1 MENESL
7 CYIFLKNAPKNAISS
22 AKNAIFFDFCKM
34 SLNGVF
40 FMHIIRVAEGGIVLR
55 ENDKLLYK
63 TLKTLLNEKL
73 SPEEAQSL
81 REEGF
86 EIKNPTR
93 KTAVMVALYKKASS
107 GDLSAIKELRSIVSE
122 KNIDKPTGEKAVM
135 IIDDIRNQD
144 V

>member
-1 MENESL
+1 
-7 CYIFLKNAPKNAISS
+7 
-22 AKNAIFFDFCKM
+22 
-34 SLNGVF
+34 
-40 FMHIIRVAEGGIVLR
+40 LR

-73 SPEEAQSL
+73 SPQEAQSL

-93 KTAVMVALYKKASS
+93 KTAVMVALYKKASA

-122 KNIDKPTGEKAVM
+122 KNIEKPTGEKAVM
-135 IIDDIRNQD
+135 IIDDIRNKD